1 MINPNSDNSHQPFTM
16 TGIAGSSGIAVGKA
30 FLFSHEDFWI
40 EERKID
46 PGQIEHEKRRLR
58 IAMDAV
64 VEDIQRL
71 KIQIEERAGTENG
84 QIFEPYIMLLQDPL
98 LFDEASGLIE
108 DGINAEYAFF
118 RATRKIIKAY
128 KKVDDEYLRE
138 RINDIKDIM
147 RRVYVKLT
155 GESHFV
161 QFRFDEPVIVVAP
174 NLSPSD
180 TVNMESGN
188 IIAFVTDFGGVTS
201 HVSILARALGI
212 PAVLSLKTATQ
223 DISNDDTLVV
233 DGMHGT
239 VYVNPGQSLI
249 DRYITRREEYF
260 RRRASFNELRDL
272 PAQTTDGTRINLMA
286 NIEFYHEVDTIVSNG
301 AEGIGL
307 YRSEYHYIVN
317 DRAPTEDEQFT
328 AYFKVAERMMPNPVI
343 IRTCDLGGDKISH
356 IIQTER
362 EDNPYLGWRAIRVSL
377 AMTDMFRI
385 QLKAIV
391 RASALRNVRILFP
404 MISGVDELDDA
415 LCLLDEVKEEVRS
428 EGHDY
433 NPDMQV
439 GVMIEVPSAVVIAG
453 HLAERCDFFSIGT
466 NDLIQYTVAV
476 DRSNDRIANLF
487 DPFHPGVLRLINM
500 TVDAAKSGG
509 IPVAVCG
516 EMGGD
521 PMTALILIGLG
532 IRELSMTAVQIPV
545 LKSMIRKISI
555 DMMEQL
561 AKESLSLATGIEV
574 RRLIEQRC
582 REWNIDLSI

>member
-1 MINPNSDNSHQPFTM
+1 MIHVNNDNSHNSFTM
-16 TGIAGSSGIAVGKA
+16 TGVTGSSGIAVGKA
-30 FLFSHEDFWI
+30 FHFSHEDFWI

-46 PGQIEHEKRRLR
+46 PGNIGREKRRLR
-58 IAMDAV
+58 TAMDAV
-64 VEDIQRL
+64 IEDIRHL
-71 KIQIEERAGTENG
+71 KAQIEDRVGTENG

-98 LFDEASGLIE
+98 LFDEASDLIDE
-108 DGINAEYAFF
+108 GKNAEFAFF

-138 RINDIKDIM
+138 RINDIKDIL

-155 GESHFV
+155 GGTHFV

-188 IIAFVTDFGGVTS
+188 IIAFVTDYGGVTS

-212 PAVLSLKTATQ
+212 PAVLSLKTATR
-223 DISNDDTLVV
+223 DISNNDYLIV
-233 DGMHGT
+233 DGMSGT
-239 VYVNPGQSLI
+239 VYVNPAQSVI
-249 DRYITRREEYF
+249 DRFIARREEF
-260 RRRASFNELRDL
+260 LSRRASFSDLRDL
-272 PAQTTDGTRINLMA
+272 PAITTDGTRINLMA
-286 NIEFYHEVDTIVSNG
+286 NVEFYHEVDSIIKNG

-328 AYFKVAERMMPNPVI
+328 AYFKVAERMTPNPVI

-356 IIQTER
+356 IIETES

-377 AMTDMFRI
+377 ALTDMFRT
-385 QLKAIV
+385 QLRAIV
-391 RASALRNVRILFP
+391 RASSLRNVRILFP
-404 MISGVDELDDA
+404 MISGVDELEEA
-415 LCLLDEVKEEVRS
+415 LRLLDEVKEEVRA

-439 GVMIEVPSAVVIAG
+439 GVMIEVPSAVVIAE
-453 HLAERCDFFSIGT
+453 HLARRCDFFSLGT

-487 DPFHPGVLRLINM
+487 DPFHPGVLRLIHM
-500 TVDAAKSGG
+500 TVDAAKSGN

-516 EMGGD
+516 EMGAN
-521 PMTALILIGLG
+521 PMSALILIGLG
-532 IRELSMTAVQIPV
+532 IRELSMTATQIPV
-545 LKSMIRKISI
+545 LKSMIRGLSI
-555 DMMEQL
+555 EKMEQL
-561 AKESLSLATGIEV
+561 AKETLTLPTGLEV
-574 RRLIEQRC
+574 RRLIEQKC
-582 REWNIDLSI
+582 REWKIDLSI